1 MPCAFHYSRKAGVK
15 PDNKEV
21 RESIYKT
28 GPLIVFGGYNERM
41 YVAEAGG
48 RSMFIPASLPGTII
62 RRHTGTPFMG
72 YAGACYLIQEVC
84 NALFDALFNI
94 LPLGT
99 DLDQTVATP
108 TRASLPWL
116 DDAQALLDQI
126 IEEQPVLVRI
136 SAAKRLR
143 DSAEQ
148 AARADSSDA
157 VNAMHVLDASHELQL
172 RGVA

>member
-1 MPCAFHYSRKAGVK
+1 
-15 PDNKEV
+15 
-21 RESIYKT
+21 
-28 GPLIVFGGYNERM
+28 
-41 YVAEAGG
+41 
-48 RSMFIPASLPGTII
+48 
-62 RRHTGTPFMG
+62 MG

-99 DLDQTVATP
+99 DLDQTIATP

-116 DDAQALLDQI
+116 DDAQTLLDQI

-148 AARADSSDA
+148 AAREDDSESVA
-157 VNAMHVLDASHELQL
+157 EIHVLNAGQDLQL
-172 RGVA
+172 RGAA

>member
-1 MPCAFHYSRKAGVK
+1 MC
-15 PDNKEV
+15 
-21 RESIYKT
+21 
-28 GPLIVFGGYNERM
+28 
-41 YVAEAGG
+41 
-48 RSMFIPASLPGTII
+48 I
-62 RRHTGTPFMG
+62 R
-72 YAGACYLIQEVC
+72 
-84 NALFDALFNI
+84 DS
-94 LPLGT
+94 
-99 DLDQTVATP
+99 DQTIATP

-148 AARADSSDA
+148 AARADSSDS
-157 VNAMHVLDASHELQL
+157 VNAMHVLDASHDLHL